1 MPEWAARGRSALER
15 HALQGGWAWLTSALV
30 VLLSWPNSTLFPHG
44 SSLDASWHAGIAV
57 AAREGLHHGSDVL
70 FTYGP
75 LGVLGIPPTLWWGTS
90 AALGLAFMVAVH
102 VGLVRALL
110 HHLGRDL
117 PGVLAV
123 PAALLLHAFLNF
135 KSPPEILTLT
145 MLLVLLALIAK
156 PPSRSALPG
165 WWALGTL
172 VAITQL
178 LVKFNDG
185 IYCLGLLG
193 LGVLALSERRVRDVA
208 ATAAL
213 ALALLPVLW
222 LLAQQRLVDLVPWLM
237 GSLELTSGYTEAM
250 SVEYVERLP
259 EYVLGAVLLAAT
271 LWFARQEQL
280 RSGIWPLV
288 VLLWVLFLAGKHG
301 FVRHDAHAA
310 GFFLV
315 LAVVPLALHASPVW
329 QRLTASAAAAVCAM
343 LSLGAPAP
351 PPVLTD
357 AVRSPGLAAGQVL
370 DIADPARRAAHQS
383 AMRSVLEPQIGLSP
397 EELAAVAGRPVHVG
411 PHNTAAMW
419 LHSLPWNPVP
429 VFQTYTAYTPELDE
443 LNAAAL
449 RSPDAPPAI
458 LRERIESIDE
468 RLTAFESPAYT
479 MAMLCHYRQEFAG
492 DQWLVLARAVD
503 RCGEARPLGT
513 VEHRDGQHID
523 VPRGP
528 AGHLVYAQ
536 IDLPADPLGAVQE
549 LFFKPLS
556 HAHAS
561 LDGLP
566 ARRLV
571 EANLEQPLVMS
582 VPHEAQAVPQVLSD
596 SQVDYLRLDNVTD
609 GARVTF
615 FAVPFTS

>member
-1 MPEWAARGRSALER
+1 MER
-15 HALQGGWAWLTSALV
+15 RVLQGGWAWLTSALV
-30 VLLSWPNSTLFPHG
+30 VLLSWPNSTLYPHG
-44 SSLDASWHAGIAV
+44 SSLDASWHAGLAV

-90 AALGLAFMVAVH
+90 AALGLGFMLAVH
-102 VGLVRALL
+102 VGFVRALL
-110 HHLGRDL
+110 HHLGHDL
-117 PGVLAV
+117 PAVVAV
-123 PAALLLHAFLNF
+123 PVALLLHAFLNF

-145 MLLVLLALIAK
+145 MLLVLLALLAE
-156 PPSRSALPG
+156 PPSRSAVKV
-165 WWALGTL
+165 WWALGSL

-193 LGVLALSERRVRDVA
+193 LGVLALSERRLRAVA

-213 ALALLPVLW
+213 GLTLLVALW
-222 LLAQQRLVDLVPWLM
+222 LLAQQRLEDLAPWLL

-259 EYVLGAVLLAAT
+259 EYAIGAVLLAAT

-280 RSGIWPLV
+280 RCGIWPLV

-315 LAVVPLALHASPVW
+315 LAVVPLALHASQLW
-329 QRLTASAAAAVCAM
+329 QRLAASAAAAVCAM

-357 AVRSPGLAAGQVL
+357 AVRAPGLAAGQVQ
-370 DIADPARRAAHQS
+370 DIVVPSRRAAQQ
-383 AMRSVLEPQIGLSP
+383 AAIRSVLEPQVGLSP
-397 EELAAVAGRPVHVG
+397 EELAAVAGRAVHVG

-419 LHSLPWNPVP
+419 LHELPWRPVP
-429 VFQTYTAYTPELDE
+429 VFQTYTAYTPKLDE
-443 LNAAAL
+443 LNATAL
-449 RSPDAPPAI
+449 LAPDAPPVI

-492 DQWLVLARAVD
+492 DQWLVLGRAGN
-503 RCGEARPLGT
+503 RCGEAQPLAT
-513 VEHRDGQHID
+513 AEHRPGRVID

-549 LFFKPLS
+549 LVFKPLS
-556 HAHAS
+556 HSHAS
-561 LDGLP
+561 LDGIP

-571 EANLEQPLVMS
+571 EANLGRPLVMH
-582 VPHEAQAVPQVLSD
+582 VPNEAQGVPQVLSD
-596 SQVDYLRLDNVTD
+596 SEVDRLRLDNVPD
-609 GARVTF
+609 GTEVSF
-615 FAVPFTS
+615 FTVPFEA

>member
-1 MPEWAARGRSALER
+1 MER
-15 HALQGGWAWLTSALV
+15 RVLQGGWAWLTSALV
-30 VLLSWPNSTLFPHG
+30 VLLSWPNSTLYPHG
-44 SSLDASWHAGIAV
+44 SSLDASWHVGLAV

-90 AALGLAFMVAVH
+90 AALGLAFMLAVH
-102 VGLVRALL
+102 VGFVRALL
-110 HHLGRDL
+110 HHLGQDL
-117 PGVLAV
+117 PVVVAV
-123 PAALLLHAFLNF
+123 PVALLLHAFLNF

-145 MLLVLLALIAK
+145 MLLVLLALLAE
-156 PPSRSALPG
+156 PPSRSAVKV
-165 WWALGTL
+165 WWALGSL

-193 LGVLALSERRVRDVA
+193 LGVLALSERRLRAVA

-213 ALALLPVLW
+213 GLTLLVALW
-222 LLAQQRLVDLVPWLM
+222 LLAQQRLEDIAPWLL

-259 EYVLGAVLLAAT
+259 EYAIGAVLLAVT
-271 LWFARQEQL
+271 LWFARQEQV
-280 RSGIWPLV
+280 RAGIWPLV

-329 QRLTASAAAAVCAM
+329 QRLTASAAAAACAM

-357 AVRSPGLAAGQVL
+357 AVRSPALAIGQVQ
-370 DIADPARRAAHQS
+370 DIAVPSRRAAQQV
-383 AMRSVLEPQIGLSP
+383 AIRSVLEPQVGLSP
-397 EELAAVAGRPVHVG
+397 EELAAVGGRAVHLG

-419 LHSLPWNPVP
+419 LHGLPWQPVP

-443 LNAAAL
+443 SNATAL
-449 RSPDAPPAI
+449 RAPDAPPVI

-492 DQWLVLARAVD
+492 DQWLVLGRAAN
-503 RCGEARPLGT
+503 RCGEAQPLAT
-513 VEHRDGQHID
+513 VEHRHGRVID

-528 AGHLVYAQ
+528 TGHLVYAQ

-549 LFFKPLS
+549 LLFKPLS
-556 HAHAS
+556 HPHAS
-561 LDGLP
+561 LDGVP

-571 EANLEQPLVMS
+571 EANLGQPLVMH
-582 VPHEAQAVPQVLSD
+582 VPDEAQGVPQVLSD
-596 SQVDYLRLDNVTD
+596 SDVDRLRLDNVPD
-609 GARVTF
+609 GAEVSF
-615 FAVPFTS
+615 FSRPFAL